1 MNERIRNLMDGCFD
15 ITVDSHGREECTADY
30 INVQRFADL
39 IVLEC
44 IKMIENEAA
53 QYAQPTWAVEL
64 VNDIKENFGI
74 EREWTQES
82 KDWVIKNFG
91 IEP

>member
-1 MNERIRNLMDGCFD
+1 MEGYFD

-30 INVQRFADL
+30 INVQKFADL

-91 IEP
+91 MEP

>member
-1 MNERIRNLMDGCFD
+1 M
-15 ITVDSHGREECTADY
+15 V
-30 INVQRFADL
+30 
-39 IVLEC
+39 
-44 IKMIENEAA
+44 ENEAA

-74 EREWTQES
+74 EREWMQES

>member
-1 MNERIRNLMDGCFD
+1 MNERVRIFMEDCFD
-15 ITVDSHGREECTADY
+15 VTVDHRGREECTADY
-30 INVQRFADL
+30 ANVQKFADL

-44 IKMIENEAA
+44 IKMVENEAE

-64 VNDIKENFGI
+64 INDIKENFGI